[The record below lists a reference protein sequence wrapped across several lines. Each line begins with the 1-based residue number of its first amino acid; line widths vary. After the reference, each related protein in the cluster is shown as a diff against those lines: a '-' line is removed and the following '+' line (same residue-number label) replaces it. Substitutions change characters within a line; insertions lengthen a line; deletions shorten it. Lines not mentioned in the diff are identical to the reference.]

1 MPLANKGLRLKN
13 EEPTIARFAG
23 FIFILIKYSN
33 RGEGRSFSVT
43 IISFATNNQEFM
55 TKLAQVYLAL
65 TDIFI

>member
-33 RGEGRSFSVT
+33 RGEGRSSVT